1 MAIKLTEQSPKRKPK
16 KPEGQ
21 TRSGQQRAARQK
33 IRRALG
39 RPAIH
44 RNIDGLLDQ
53 IKMRRRLLSH
63 GMGQMRSIIDIRQ
76 VPVPQSNQFTFH
88 SKAVGEKG
96 VVHKQVINL
105 YDVGFSDKKDR
116 NHTIKIKFPNNL
128 VKYMIRLRGDILP
141 VQVRCS
147 CLDYYFTWWW
157 YNRDPNKVHAGA
169 RMRPYVRKTLPPPE
183 GYPFRNV
190 AHIPGFCK
198 HLLGLVLKLIKMGL
212 LVTKNDPMT
221 VYRNANKK

>member
-105 YDVGFSDKKDR
+105 YDVGLK
-116 NHTIKIKFPNNL
+116 N
-128 VKYMIRLRGDILP
+128 
-141 VQVRCS
+141 
-147 CLDYYFTWWW
+147 
-157 YNRDPNKVHAGA
+157 GA
-169 RMRPYVRKTLPPPE
+169 LGGR
-183 GYPFRNV
+183 
-190 AHIPGFCK
+190 
-198 HLLGLVLKLIKMGL
+198 LLGAGGGGYILFFFSPKKRNQLKAALEKEGGQIMNFKFDFEG
-212 LVTKNDPMT
+212 TKIWSVKD
-221 VYRNANKK
+221 KF